1 MVGLR
6 GDEATPLSSVCASS
20 QLQLQVFDSP
30 DCAHPLI
37 LGRRYR
43 CNGLQTRKDDPA
55 ATAKVQRTRRLPN
68 KRHSLTPPESPR
80 ASSTRRI
87 NNCASSLHDTPRPR
101 TGITQLR
108 YCIQAHSRFFKQAR
122 AARAATCASSSSM
135 SSTRA
140 R

>member
-1 MVGLR
+1 MVGSR
-6 GDEATPLSSVCASS
+6 GDGATPLRSVCASS
-20 QLQLQVFDSP
+20 QLQLQVFGSP
-30 DCAHPLI
+30 DCAHRLI
-37 LGRRYR
+37 LGRRHR
-43 CNGLQTRKDDPA
+43 CNGLQTRKDDSA

-68 KRHSLTPPESPR
+68 KRPSLTPPESPR

-87 NNCASSLHDTPRPR
+87 NNCASSLHATPRPR

-108 YCIQAHSRFFKQAR
+108 YCTRARNRFCKQVR
-122 AARAATCASSSSM
+122 AAQAATYASSFSM